1 VRARTLMRSLVSRYQ
16 SQLCLFVSQ
25 FRQTT
30 ITCPAP
36 LFSAVSTLSWR
47 PSAVSHLPRS
57 VERPCWLAN
66 CIFLLG
72 HASEQQSRE
81 AVSCLLQVLAASE
94 RQLPPCDLSSI
105 LTPLC
110 RSSEWPHGSLAYA
123 LFYLDSQHVH
133 TKH

>member
-1 VRARTLMRSLVSRYQ
+1 MKSLVSRYQ
-16 SQLCLFVSQ
+16 SHPCLFVSQ

-30 ITCPAP
+30 TTCPAP
-36 LFSAVSTLSWR
+36 LFSAVSMLSWR
-47 PSAVSHLPRS
+47 LSAVNHLPRS

-94 RQLPPCDLSSI
+94 RQLPPCALSSS

-110 RSSEWPHGSLAYA
+110 RSSKWPHGSLAYA
-123 LFYLDSQHVH
+123 LFYLDSLHVH